1 MNKENSGASKGKIA
15 AAAAIVGAALAA
27 LTCLFLGTVREQL
40 WQQSI
45 RTILESTQQGCLTL
59 RVQLEDEYRMLGRV
73 AGYLNEA
80 GRVENVD
87 SLLRDYVQV
96 DEGVVLYS
104 GDGGSLPY
112 GAQADEAVA
121 RILAED
127 SRDYGILEPHISSAT
142 GVNVFNLF
150 IRLTMADG
158 TAAYL
163 VKEYEVDSI
172 VDSFSISFY
181 QNAGFS
187 YVVDSDGNV
196 LIRPPHPNSNKT
208 VQNLF
213 DILEESPN
221 DPSEMQLFVDSLS
234 TEKTGW
240 ATFSYQG
247 EETVFCYLPL
257 KLGSDWYLISIIP
270 RAVVSAQTNQIIQR
284 TLILIGAII
293 AGIVGLVALYFHY
306 ANRAA
311 GKLRRQ
317 ADYIGHLYNAVP
329 EGIALLTVERP
340 YRLLE
345 LNREGSRLLNAPAN
359 GPGGG
364 SQVRSLEEILY
375 LEDYKRTADLFRE
388 AISSGRKIPFESRM
402 VRADGSLFW
411 ASGIAERVLDQ
422 DGKEILIATFHD
434 ITAEKLAEEEAERE
448 KLQERRML
456 VGAISNVFPVIISL
470 NLSRDTLKFIYL
482 QRGLMVNI
490 RKDGAY
496 SQLYESFIPTVHP
509 DSLEE
514 FKRRFSLE
522 NLRRTLGKERPEV
535 FMDTRQM
542 LTDGQYHWTSIQIIY
557 VDNPYS
563 EDDLAILLSRRIDE
577 QRYEEEQKRQ
587 ALQSALEGA
596 RAASMAKSQFLSN
609 MSHDIR
615 TPMNAIMGMAAI
627 ASTRLDD
634 RVRVAECLKKI
645 SLSSQHLL
653 SLINDIL
660 DMSKIESG
668 KLSLREEPFNFA
680 ELVANV
686 TELMVPQAIAAQLE
700 MNVSLPV
707 LSQEEVVGDALR
719 VRQVYLNI
727 LSNAVK
733 YTEAGGRVQIEVWGE
748 PGSRGGRRNFFF
760 RCTDTGIGM
769 SGDFLEHLF
778 QPFERAAD
786 SADKASGTGLG
797 MAITRNIVDLMSGD
811 IQVESRPGEGSRF
824 TVMLPLQ
831 LQNARQEDVL
841 EEWLGVHSLIVD
853 DDRQTC
859 ENAAALLE
867 DMGLRPE
874 FVTEGAEA
882 VCRVIQ
888 AKDTPDPF
896 TLVIIDWKMPGMDGV
911 EATRRIRR
919 EVGDEIPVI
928 ILTAYDWSEIEYD
941 AREAGVTAFISK
953 PFYRSKLCYLL
964 DEISG
969 ETLTEGQD
977 LSPVRD
983 YGGRRILLV
992 EDNDINREIARIL
1005 LEERGIRVEEAC
1017 DGARAVQMVS
1027 ESAPGYYDMI
1037 FMDVQMP
1044 IMDGYEATRAI
1055 RSLDRADTA
1064 RLPIVAMTA
1073 NAFDEDVRTALRAGM
1088 DAHFAKPIEIAKLE
1102 QMLYRYLSEK

>member
-1 MNKENSGASKGKIA
+1 
-15 AAAAIVGAALAA
+15 
-27 LTCLFLGTVREQL
+27 
-40 WQQSI
+40 
-45 RTILESTQQGCLTL
+45 
-59 RVQLEDEYRMLGRV
+59 
-73 AGYLNEA
+73 
-80 GRVENVD
+80 
-87 SLLRDYVQV
+87 
-96 DEGVVLYS
+96 
-104 GDGGSLPY
+104 
-112 GAQADEAVA
+112 
-121 RILAED
+121 
-127 SRDYGILEPHISSAT
+127 
-142 GVNVFNLF
+142 
-150 IRLTMADG
+150 
-158 TAAYL
+158 
-163 VKEYEVDSI
+163 
-172 VDSFSISFY
+172 
-181 QNAGFS
+181 
-187 YVVDSDGNV
+187 
-196 LIRPPHPNSNKT
+196 
-208 VQNLF
+208 
-213 DILEESPN
+213 
-221 DPSEMQLFVDSLS
+221 
-234 TEKTGW
+234 
-240 ATFSYQG
+240 
-247 EETVFCYLPL
+247 
-257 KLGSDWYLISIIP
+257 
-270 RAVVSAQTNQIIQR
+270 
-284 TLILIGAII
+284 
-293 AGIVGLVALYFHY
+293 
-306 ANRAA
+306 
-311 GKLRRQ
+311 
-317 ADYIGHLYNAVP
+317 
-329 EGIALLTVERP
+329 
-340 YRLLE
+340 
-345 LNREGSRLLNAPAN
+345 
-359 GPGGG
+359 
-364 SQVRSLEEILY
+364 
-375 LEDYKRTADLFRE
+375 
-388 AISSGRKIPFESRM
+388 
-402 VRADGSLFW
+402 
-411 ASGIAERVLDQ
+411 
-422 DGKEILIATFHD
+422 
-434 ITAEKLAEEEAERE
+434 
-448 KLQERRML
+448 ML

-490 RKDGAY
+490 REDGAY

-733 YTEAGGRVQIEVWGE
+733 YTEAGGRVQIEVWEE

-769 SGDFLEHLF
+769 SGEFLEHLF

-831 LQNARQEDVL
+831 LQNARQEDVP

-964 DEISG
+964 NEISG

-977 LSPVRD
+977 VSPVRD

>member
-1 MNKENSGASKGKIA
+1 
-15 AAAAIVGAALAA
+15 
-27 LTCLFLGTVREQL
+27 
-40 WQQSI
+40 
-45 RTILESTQQGCLTL
+45 
-59 RVQLEDEYRMLGRV
+59 
-73 AGYLNEA
+73 
-80 GRVENVD
+80 
-87 SLLRDYVQV
+87 
-96 DEGVVLYS
+96 
-104 GDGGSLPY
+104 
-112 GAQADEAVA
+112 
-121 RILAED
+121 
-127 SRDYGILEPHISSAT
+127 
-142 GVNVFNLF
+142 
-150 IRLTMADG
+150 
-158 TAAYL
+158 
-163 VKEYEVDSI
+163 
-172 VDSFSISFY
+172 
-181 QNAGFS
+181 
-187 YVVDSDGNV
+187 
-196 LIRPPHPNSNKT
+196 
-208 VQNLF
+208 
-213 DILEESPN
+213 
-221 DPSEMQLFVDSLS
+221 
-234 TEKTGW
+234 
-240 ATFSYQG
+240 
-247 EETVFCYLPL
+247 
-257 KLGSDWYLISIIP
+257 
-270 RAVVSAQTNQIIQR
+270 
-284 TLILIGAII
+284 
-293 AGIVGLVALYFHY
+293 
-306 ANRAA
+306 
-311 GKLRRQ
+311 
-317 ADYIGHLYNAVP
+317 
-329 EGIALLTVERP
+329 
-340 YRLLE
+340 
-345 LNREGSRLLNAPAN
+345 
-359 GPGGG
+359 
-364 SQVRSLEEILY
+364 
-375 LEDYKRTADLFRE
+375 
-388 AISSGRKIPFESRM
+388 
-402 VRADGSLFW
+402 
-411 ASGIAERVLDQ
+411 
-422 DGKEILIATFHD
+422 
-434 ITAEKLAEEEAERE
+434 
-448 KLQERRML
+448 ML

-733 YTEAGGRVQIEVWGE
+733 YTEAGGRVQIEVWEE